1 MDSDVYSS
9 LPTQEERMMLEGQR
23 DRVRELQQGK
33 VNPEEAELYKDL
45 ADEIPAMLII
55 GTSVTGKVETL

>member
-1 MDSDVYSS
+1 
-9 LPTQEERMMLEGQR
+9 MLEAQR

-33 VNPEEAELYKDL
+33 VNADEADLYKDL

-55 GTSVTGKVETL
+55 GTSVTGKRLNLQKIGTQV

>member
-1 MDSDVYSS
+1 
-9 LPTQEERMMLEGQR
+9 MLQAQR

-33 VNPEEAELYKDL
+33 FNPDDAESYKDI

-55 GTSVTGKVETL
+55 GTSVTGK